1 MDFRVEQRYRF
12 DADLV
17 AHAYTDPALYE
28 AIGEVSRLGRPE
40 VLDRR
45 ADGDVVTLRIR
56 YRFTGELAPAAR
68 AVLDPARLT
77 WVEHST
83 HELAR
88 RHVSYRLEPDHYA
101 DRFRA
106 SGECR
111 VAPGSGP
118 GVGSGSA
125 AVRTVTGTVRV
136 KALVV
141 GGAVERAIVSGLRD
155 HLADE
160 SAAVDRFLAAH
171 G

>member
-1 MDFRVEQRYRF
+1 MDFLVEQTYG
-12 DADLV
+12 AAPDLV
-17 AHAYTDPALYE
+17 ARAYTDPALYE

-45 ADGDVVTLRIR
+45 TDGDVVTLQVR

-68 AVLDPARLT
+68 AVLDADKLT

-83 HELAR
+83 HDLAEH
-88 RHVSYRLEPDHYA
+88 HVRYRLAPDHYA
-101 DRFRA
+101 DRFTAR
-106 SGECR
+106 GECR
-111 VAPGSGP
+111 LAPADGGS
-118 GVGSGSA
+118 
-125 AVRTVTGTVRV
+125 VRTVTGVVAV

-141 GGAVERAIVSGLRD
+141 GGAVERAIVSGLSD

-160 SAAVDRFLAAH
+160 AGAVDRFLAER

>member
-1 MDFRVEQRYRF
+1 MDFRVDQTYRAE
-12 DADLV
+12 ADLV

-28 AIGEVSRLGRPE
+28 AIGDVSRLGRPE
-40 VLDRR
+40 VLDRQH
-45 ADGDVVTLRIR
+45 DGEVVTLRIR
-56 YRFTGELAPAAR
+56 YRFSGELSPAAR

-83 HELAR
+83 HDLSR
-88 RHVSYRLEPDHYA
+88 RHVAYRLEPDHYA

-106 SGECR
+106 SGECQ
-111 VAPGSGP
+111 VAPAPAP
-118 GVGSGSA
+118 GNGA
-125 AVRTVTGTVRV
+125 ARTVTGVVKV

-141 GGAVERAIVSGLRD
+141 GSAVERAIMSGLRD

-160 SAAVDRFLAAH
+160 AAAVDRFVAEQ

>member
-1 MDFRVEQRYRF
+1 MDFRVEQTYRA
-12 DADLV
+12 DPDLV

-28 AIGEVSRLGRPE
+28 AVGEVSRLGRPE
-40 VLDRR
+40 VLDRQE
-45 ADGDVVTLRIR
+45 DGDVVTLRIR
-56 YRFTGELAPAAR
+56 YRFTGDLSSAAR

-83 HELAR
+83 HDLG
-88 RHVSYRLEPDHYA
+88 RHHVAYRLEPDHYA

-106 SGECR
+106 SGECQ
-111 VAPGSGP
+111 VAGAPGGD
-118 GVGSGSA
+118 GS
-125 AVRTVTGTVRV
+125 VRTVTGIVKV

-160 SAAVDRFLAAH
+160 ATAVDRFVSQQ

>member
-1 MDFRVEQRYRF
+1 MDFRVEQTYR
-12 DADLV
+12 ADPELV
-17 AHAYTDPALYE
+17 ARAYTDPALYE
-28 AIGEVSRLGRPE
+28 AVGEVSRLGRPE
-40 VLDRR
+40 VLERR
-45 ADGDVVTLRIR
+45 EDGDVVILRIR
-56 YRFTGELAPAAR
+56 YRFTGDLSSAAR

-83 HELAR
+83 HDLAR
-88 RHVSYRLEPDHYA
+88 LHVAYRLEPDHYA

-106 SGECR
+106 DGECQ
-111 VAPGSGP
+111 VAPAAGASGGS
-118 GVGSGSA
+118 
-125 AVRTVTGTVRV
+125 VRTVTGLVKV

-160 SAAVDRFLAAH
+160 AGAVDRFVA